1 MMTGLVPN
9 QMREYTQ
16 RNRMLRHLPLLA
28 VRSVVEL
35 MEFRFKALLKAGLTN
50 ARLLEMLFVSAQIL
64 VYFLVYGM

>member
-1 MMTGLVPN
+1 
-9 QMREYTQ
+9 
-16 RNRMLRHLPLLA
+16 MLRHLPLLA

>member
-1 MMTGLVPN
+1 MTGLVPN

-16 RNRMLRHLPLLA
+16 RNLMLRHLPLLA

-50 ARLLEMLFVSAQIL
+50 ARLLEMFFVSAQIL